1 MCFFRGAVL
10 RIAAAVI
17 LCLLFCGC
25 AAETITYTSEYA
37 RVKNLC
43 GSGWLTDGDLAV
55 TSLNGCTYRFDPGIP
70 EAERAEYIRIH
81 QEILGILPSYSLDGN
96 GLEWYVLQNI
106 VSHADSGC
114 TAYADL
120 AMQKNT
126 EQVLLILRAICGEY
140 TNYGYLYALAA
151 DAAAT
156 LGWCEKEAV
165 LPDVSIFRENPDLLN
180 LVYPCFTEPYADE
193 KQQKACRD
201 LAVYLYDTA
210 ETAICNEMDF
220 RKAVL
225 AFAEENN
232 LAFIPTRLEFSHGT
246 SDCPLKIR
254 TSWLQIYLDSEY
266 EGSCTLSEES
276 MAADPL
282 FHLTPMIG
290 FLESVDDR
298 LTELRELFACTDT
311 ALLPVY
317 MQPVHQIFSA
327 TGKNYG
333 GMYYPCGGNSYVEAS
348 SIYVLTHEYVHYL
361 DDLTGTGDDSWCGEV
376 LAVYYQKDMTYLSRC
391 VSAGFGAS
399 ITIEWLTEIIGQP
412 YDSVED
418 EILFQHIMTAHEEN
432 PRYSLISLYNG
443 RLSFGDY
450 FIQTYGEPVFIDCML
465 QPEKTILHTGFT
477 MDEIVEQWCG
487 WLEQFKF

>member
-1 MCFFRGAVL
+1 MKKLKFKDFLMKRIIIWPIIAILVTVLALGISVIACQWYTGFASIATTNQATAYIQRTNSKGHVFLSLGLCFDEL
-10 RIAAAVI
+10 YLQRIGFSAAAVI
-17 LCLLFCGC
+17 VDR
-25 AAETITYTSEYA
+25 ET
-37 RVKNLC
+37 
-43 GSGWLTDGDLAV
+43 
-55 TSLNGCTYRFDPGIP
+55 
-70 EAERAEYIRIH
+70 
-81 QEILGILPSYSLDGN
+81 
-96 GLEWYVLQNI
+96 
-106 VSHADSGC
+106 
-114 TAYADL
+114 
-120 AMQKNT
+120 
-126 EQVLLILRAICGEY
+126 
-140 TNYGYLYALAA
+140 
-151 DAAAT
+151 
-156 LGWCEKEAV
+156 
-165 LPDVSIFRENPDLLN
+165 
-180 LVYPCFTEPYADE
+180 
-193 KQQKACRD
+193 
-201 LAVYLYDTA
+201 
-210 ETAICNEMDF
+210 
-220 RKAVL
+220 
-225 AFAEENN
+225 EE
-232 LAFIPTRLEFSHGT
+232 
-246 SDCPLKIR
+246 
-254 TSWLQIYLDSEY
+254 IYLDSEY

-276 MAADPL
+276 KAADPL

-317 MQPVHQIFSA
+317 MQPVQQIFSA

-450 FIQTYGEPVFIDCML
+450 FVQTYGEPVFIDCML

-487 WLEQFKF
+487 WLEQFKS